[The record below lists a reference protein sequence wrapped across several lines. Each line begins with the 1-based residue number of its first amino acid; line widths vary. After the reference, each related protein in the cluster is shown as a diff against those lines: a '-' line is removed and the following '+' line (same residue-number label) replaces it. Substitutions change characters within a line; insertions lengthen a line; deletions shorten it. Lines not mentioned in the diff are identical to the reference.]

1 MTPKGNVHFVLEQ
14 MRDLK
19 GNLIEN
25 AKGSGHTVEILFPQ
39 EIDIRYALLIRNL
52 PQAKQQLSSASLAY
66 SAH

>member
-66 SAH
+66 PAH